1 MLFQSRINIV
11 MASGVV
17 STQRLL
23 TFVKIFIQID
33 SSFII
38 SLGFTTQNTD
48 EEANYSQVVKCN
60 FVPMCM
66 I

>member
-11 MASGVV
+11 MASVV
-17 STQRLL
+17 STKWLL